1 MKLDM
6 AMFAGLLWMTTA
18 WLARAQ
24 IHGFEAA
31 MMSTVIQFGLR
42 GTHAASRVIDVV
54 RKRLR

>member
-6 AMFAGLLWMTTA
+6 AMFAGLLGMATA

-31 MMSTVIQFGLR
+31 LMSTAIQFGLR
-42 GTHAASRVIDVV
+42 GTRAGSRVVDVA
-54 RKRLR
+54 RRLLR